1 MSAFNIL
8 NISSDVIA
16 TLLAVLGIILVDTL
30 LGVVLAISKG
40 QFDIRKFP
48 QFIKTNV
55 LPFMGGLII
64 LTLAAGNTELKA
76 IFFASAAATVAKF
89 LADLKDK
96 IVALFGPGALPP
108 EKQDSIK

>member
-1 MSAFNIL
+1 MSALSIL
-8 NISSDVIA
+8 NMPSDVIA

-30 LGVVLAISKG
+30 LGVMLAISKE

-48 QFIKTNV
+48 QFLKTSV
-55 LPFMGGLII
+55 LPFVGGLII
-64 LTLAAGNTELKA
+64 LALAAGNTELKA

-96 IVALFGPGALPP
+96 IVAMFGPGALPSTDDN
-108 EKQDSIK
+108 KTG